1 LADTDTSGKISRAD
15 SEAAIRA
22 MREDVKEDVAPPKG
36 GKKKLFLFAL
46 LVVLIGGGGAAYK
59 LVLAKAP
66 SQVATAP
73 VPEPKK
79 TGPLTSITS
88 ISIRCSFPSRR
99 KRGHA
104 TRSW

>member
-1 LADTDTSGKISRAD
+1 
-15 SEAAIRA
+15 
-22 MREDVKEDVAPPKG
+22 MRGDVKEDVAPPKG

-73 VPEPKK
+73 VPEPEK
-79 TGPLTSITS
+79 TDPLTSITSITS